1 MPPPI
6 SMRLT
11 RAIVVASML
20 LMALWLALAV
30 QRVAGH
36 ANQAVAAA
44 LADPARR

>member
-1 MPPPI
+1 MK
-6 SMRLT
+6 LT